1 MRRAHIGE
9 VRHARHHLVV
19 DKVAFAPQQARI
31 LVALDG
37 LADSVGG
44 MVQFILFVHDEKIM
58 TYKPFDLTGK
68 TALITGGNSG
78 IGLGFAEAL
87 AQAGATVCIWGTN
100 SEKNQIALKSIESHG
115 GKVLALTCDVGDEEQ
130 VETRFAETVAK
141 LGPVHAC
148 FANAG
153 VSGRAEVKSFA
164 EMTTAEWKRV
174 TRVNLD
180 GAFYTLRAASRH
192 MAGHGLGGALV
203 GTASLAAISGQPRG
217 EHYAATK
224 GGLISMIRALAV
236 EFARQGIRANAILPG
251 WIETAMTEKAL
262 NWDRFRVKVL
272 PRVPVRRWGQPA
284 DFGAIAVYLVSDASS
299 YHTGDTFLI
308 DGGYS
313 LF

>member
-1 MRRAHIGE
+1 M
-9 VRHARHHLVV
+9 RHAGHGEIV
-19 DKVAFAPQQARI
+19 DEAAFAAQQARI
-31 LVALDG
+31 LESLDG
-37 LADSVGG
+37 LAHAVGG
-44 MVQFILFVHDEKIM
+44 MVKFVFFVHDEKIM
-58 TYKPFDLTGK
+58 TYKAFDLTGK

-78 IGLGFAEAL
+78 IGLGMAEAL
-87 AQAGATVCIWGTN
+87 AQSGAAVCIWGTN
-100 SEKNQIALKSIESHG
+100 ADKNAAALAKLKAHG
-115 GKVLALTCDVGDEEQ
+115 GKALALQCDVGDEQE
-130 VETRFAETVAK
+130 VEASFTETVAT

-153 VSGRAEVKSFA
+153 VSGRAEVKSFT
-164 EMTTAEWKRV
+164 EMSAAEWKRV

-180 GAFYTLRAASRH
+180 GAFYTLRAAARH
-192 MAGHGLGGALV
+192 MAQHGQGGALV

-236 EFARQGIRANAILPG
+236 EFARYKVRANAILPG
-251 WIETAMTEKAL
+251 WIETAMTDKAL
-262 NWDRFRVKVL
+262 NWDKFRDKVL
-272 PRVPVRRWGQPA
+272 PRVPMRRWGQPA

>member
-1 MRRAHIGE
+1 MA
-9 VRHARHHLVV
+9 
-19 DKVAFAPQQARI
+19 
-31 LVALDG
+31 
-37 LADSVGG
+37 
-44 MVQFILFVHDEKIM
+44 
-58 TYKPFDLTGK
+58 YKAFDLTGK
-68 TALITGGNSG
+68 TVLVTGGNSG
-78 IGLGFAEAL
+78 IGLGMAEAL
-87 AQAGATVCIWGTN
+87 AQAGAAVCIWGTN
-100 SEKNQIALKSIESHG
+100 AEKNQKALKQVQSHGTKAIALH
-115 GKVLALTCDVGDEEQ
+115 CDVGDEAE
-130 VETRFAETVAK
+130 VEKRFAETVAA
-141 LGPVHAC
+141 LGDVHAC

-153 VSGRAEVKSFA
+153 VSGRANVKSFA
-164 EMTTAEWKRV
+164 EMDAEEWHRV

-180 GAFYTLRAASRH
+180 GAFYTLRAAARH
-192 MAGHGLGGALV
+192 MVGHGKGGALV

-236 EFARQGIRANAILPG
+236 EFARHGIRANAILPG

-262 NWDRFRVKVL
+262 NWDKFREKVL
-272 PRVPVRRWGQPA
+272 PRVPARRWGRPE

>member
-1 MRRAHIGE
+1 MA
-9 VRHARHHLVV
+9 
-19 DKVAFAPQQARI
+19 
-31 LVALDG
+31 
-37 LADSVGG
+37 
-44 MVQFILFVHDEKIM
+44 
-58 TYKPFDLTGK
+58 YKAFDLTGK
-68 TALITGGNSG
+68 TVLITGGNSG
-78 IGLGFAEAL
+78 IGLGMAEAL
-87 AQAGATVCIWGTN
+87 AQAGASVCIWGTN
-100 SEKNQIALKSIESHG
+100 AEKNAAALARLKAHG
-115 GKVLALTCDVGDEEQ
+115 ATALALHCDVGEEQ
-130 VETRFAETVAK
+130 EVEKRFAETVAAFGK
-141 LGPVHAC
+141 VDAC

-153 VSGRAEVKSFA
+153 VSGRAGVKSFTEMSA
-164 EMTTAEWKRV
+164 EEWKRV

-180 GAFYTLRAASRH
+180 GAFYTLRAAARH
-192 MAGHGLGGALV
+192 MAEGGRGGALV

-236 EFARQGIRANAILPG
+236 EFARHGIRANAILPG

-262 NWDRFRVKVL
+262 NWDKFRDKVL
-272 PRVPVRRWGQPA
+272 PRVPMRRWGQPA

>member
-1 MRRAHIGE
+1 MA
-9 VRHARHHLVV
+9 
-19 DKVAFAPQQARI
+19 
-31 LVALDG
+31 
-37 LADSVGG
+37 
-44 MVQFILFVHDEKIM
+44 
-58 TYKPFDLTGK
+58 YKAFDLSGK

-78 IGLGFAEAL
+78 IGLGMAEAL
-87 AQAGATVCIWGTN
+87 AQAGASVCVWGTN
-100 SEKNQIALKSIESHG
+100 AEKNKKALEKLKAHGAKAIALH
-115 GKVLALTCDVGDEEQ
+115 CDVGDEKE
-130 VETRFAETVAK
+130 VETRFEETVKA

-153 VSGRAEVKSFA
+153 VSGRANVKSFTEMDA
-164 EMTTAEWKRV
+164 EAWKRV

-180 GAFYTLRAASRH
+180 GAFYTLRAAARH
-192 MAGHGLGGALV
+192 MVGHGKGGALV

-236 EFARQGIRANAILPG
+236 EFARHGIRANAILPG

-262 NWDRFRVKVL
+262 NWDKFREKVL
-272 PRVPVRRWGQPA
+272 PRVPVRRWGKPE

>member
-1 MRRAHIGE
+1 
-9 VRHARHHLVV
+9 
-19 DKVAFAPQQARI
+19 
-31 LVALDG
+31 
-37 LADSVGG
+37 
-44 MVQFILFVHDEKIM
+44 M
-58 TYKPFDLTGK
+58 TYKAFDLTGK
-68 TALITGGNSG
+68 TVLVTGGNSG
-78 IGLGFAEAL
+78 IGLGMAEAL
-87 AQAGATVCIWGTN
+87 AQSGAAVCIWGTN
-100 SEKNQIALKSIESHG
+100 AEKNAAALAKLKAHG
-115 GKVLALTCDVGDEEQ
+115 AKALALNCDVGDEQQ
-130 VETRFAETVAK
+130 VEQNFAATVAA
-141 LGPVHAC
+141 LGPLHAC

-153 VSGRAEVKSFA
+153 VSGRASVKSFT
-164 EMTTAEWKRV
+164 EMTTEEWKRV

-180 GAFYTLRAASRH
+180 GAFYTLRAAARH
-192 MAGHGLGGALV
+192 MAEHGQGGALV

-236 EFARQGIRANAILPG
+236 EFARHRIRANAILPG

-262 NWDRFRVKVL
+262 NWDKFRDKVL
-272 PRVPVRRWGQPA
+272 PRVPVRRWGQPE

>member
-1 MRRAHIGE
+1 MA
-9 VRHARHHLVV
+9 
-19 DKVAFAPQQARI
+19 
-31 LVALDG
+31 
-37 LADSVGG
+37 
-44 MVQFILFVHDEKIM
+44 
-58 TYKPFDLTGK
+58 YKAFDLTGK

-78 IGLGFAEAL
+78 IGLGMAEAL
-87 AQAGATVCIWGTN
+87 AQAGASVCIWGTN
-100 SEKNQIALKSIESHG
+100 AQKNAAALATLKAHG
-115 GKVLALTCDVGDEEQ
+115 GRAMALHCDVGDEAE
-130 VETRFAETVAK
+130 VEKRFAETAAA
-141 LGPVHAC
+141 LGPVRAC

-153 VSGRAEVKSFA
+153 VSGRAAVKSFT
-164 EMTTAEWKRV
+164 EMDAGEWKRV

-180 GAFYTLRAASRH
+180 GAFYTLRAAARH
-192 MAGHGLGGALV
+192 MVAHGEGGALV

-236 EFARQGIRANAILPG
+236 EFARHRIRANAILPG

-262 NWDRFRVKVL
+262 NWDKFRDKVL
-272 PRVPVRRWGQPA
+272 PRVPVRRWGRPE